1 MRNAAATRAAWQSSS
16 RAGCRPWSD
25 SALLSQSDFPRWSM
39 PSRVLRSDFRN
50 VTGNVFEFRQLSSER
65 RKYDTDTK
73 LDNLTNT
80 KRLLYFYILLYKSIH
95 YVGPRSKFR
104 SAVRPILGSFSMSP
118 VDFSFLIFHFSFSAA
133 IALCVRHFD
142 FVAEITESVCG
153 NFVHEA
159 EITLISFVR
168 KCQIK
173 SECMEP

>member
-1 MRNAAATRAAWQSSS
+1 MFEVLVGGSS
-16 RAGCRPWSD
+16 
-25 SALLSQSDFPRWSM
+25 
-39 PSRVLRSDFRN
+39 N
-50 VTGNVFEFRQLSSER
+50 
-65 RKYDTDTK
+65 
-73 LDNLTNT
+73 
-80 KRLLYFYILLYKSIH
+80 
-95 YVGPRSKFR
+95 
-104 SAVRPILGSFSMSP
+104 LGSFSMSP
-118 VDFSFLIFHFSFSAA
+118 VNFSLFIYDDLSFSAA